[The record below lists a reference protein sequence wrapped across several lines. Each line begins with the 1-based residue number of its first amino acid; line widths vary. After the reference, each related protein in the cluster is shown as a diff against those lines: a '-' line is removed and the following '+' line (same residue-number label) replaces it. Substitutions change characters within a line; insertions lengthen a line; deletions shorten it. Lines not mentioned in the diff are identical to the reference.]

1 MKLASKLHI
10 SEAEALSK
18 SLIELLSSEQEIC
31 IDISEVNDA
40 DTASLQVLCSL
51 QKSLSLTD
59 SAIVWKGESESLSKI
74 ANQIGIKEFLKLP
87 N

>member
-10 SEAEALSK
+10 SDAEALSK

-31 IDISEVNDA
+31 IDISDVIDA

-51 QKSLSLTD
+51 QKSLALTD
-59 SAIVWKGESESLSKI
+59 SAIVWKGESEPLSNI
-74 ANQIGIKEFLKLP
+74 AAQIGIKEFLKLP

>member
-31 IDISEVNDA
+31 IDISEVSDA

-59 SAIVWKGESESLSKI
+59 SAITWQGESESLSNI